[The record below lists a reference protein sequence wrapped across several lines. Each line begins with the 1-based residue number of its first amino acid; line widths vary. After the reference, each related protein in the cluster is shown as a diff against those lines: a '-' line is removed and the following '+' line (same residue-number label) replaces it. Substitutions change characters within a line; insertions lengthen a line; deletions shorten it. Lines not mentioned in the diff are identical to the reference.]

1 MTRVTYDFSGATV
14 LVTGGSS
21 GIGLAIAQS
30 FRDAG
35 GAVTITGR
43 RPSSSDYQTDLGGM
57 GYRQLYMT
65 DRAAIGELAQAMP
78 SLDVLVNNA
87 GEALPNEADPDVF
100 EEAVALHL
108 FGAYRLATACLP
120 LLERS
125 EVDGGGSVVNM
136 GSMTSFFGHAAV
148 PGYGAAKAGVV
159 QMTKTLAIRW
169 APLGVR
175 VNAVA
180 PGLTETNMTAEV
192 ITREVMTEP
201 VLARTPMRR
210 LGLPADVAPAVLFL
224 ASAGARFITGQTLPV
239 DGGYSVQG

>member
-35 GAVTITGR
+35 AAVTITGR
-43 RPSSSDYQTDLGGM
+43 QPSSSDYRTDLSAM
-57 GYRQLYMT
+57 GYRQLQMT

-78 SLDVLVNNA
+78 ALDVLVNNA
-87 GEALPNEADPDVF
+87 GEALPNEADPDIF
-100 EEAVALHL
+100 EEAIALHL
-108 FGAYRLATACLP
+108 FGTYRLATACLP
-120 LLERS
+120 LLEHS
-125 EVDGGGSVVNM
+125 AVEGGGSVVNM
-136 GSMTSFFGHAAV
+136 ASMTSFFGHPAV

-159 QMTKTLAIRW
+159 QMTKTLAIAW
-169 APLGVR
+169 APRGVR

-192 ITREVMTEP
+192 VTRDVVTEP

-210 LGLPADVAPAVLFL
+210 IGQPADIAPAVLFL
-224 ASAGARFITGQTLPV
+224 ASAGARFITGQTLPI
-239 DGGYSVQG
+239 DGGFSVQG

>member
-1 MTRVTYDFSGATV
+1 MTHVAYDFAGATV
-14 LVTGGSS
+14 LVTGGTS

-35 GAVTITGR
+35 AAVTITGR
-43 RPSSSDYQTDLGGM
+43 RPASSDYPADLSGM
-57 GYRQLYMT
+57 GYRQLHMT
-65 DRAAIGELAQAMP
+65 DRGAIGDLAQAMP
-78 SLDVLVNNA
+78 ALDVLVNNA
-87 GEALPNEADPDVF
+87 GEVLPNEADPDVF
-100 EEAVALHL
+100 EEAITLHL
-108 FGAYRLATACLP
+108 FGAFRLATACLP

-125 EVDGGGSVVNM
+125 AADGGGSVVNM

-159 QMTKTLAIRW
+159 QMTKTLAILW
-169 APLGVR
+169 AARGVR

-180 PGLTETNMTAEV
+180 PGLIETNMTAAAL
-192 ITREVMTEP
+192 TREVVTGP

-210 LGLPADVAPAVLFL
+210 LGVPADVAPVVLFL